1 MRKIS
6 FSIHMLY
13 AIIKFTCKCFAH
25 KKIKKEDGEIMKEQI
40 LEILNDIN
48 EDVDYETETALIDDG
63 ILDSF
68 DIVSLVSELNSSFDI
83 NITVVDL
90 VPENFNTLSAMT
102 ALVERLSNGN

>member
-1 MRKIS
+1 
-6 FSIHMLY
+6 
-13 AIIKFTCKCFAH
+13 
-25 KKIKKEDGEIMKEQI
+25 MKEQI

-63 ILDSF
+63 VLDSF
-68 DIVSLVSELNSSFDI
+68 DIVSLVSELNSCFDI

-90 VPENFNTLSAMT
+90 VPENFNTLDAMT

>member
-1 MRKIS
+1 MR
-6 FSIHMLY
+6 
-13 AIIKFTCKCFAH
+13 
-25 KKIKKEDGEIMKEQI
+25 EEI

-48 EDVDYETETALIDDG
+48 SDVDYESDVMLIDEE

-68 DIVSLVSELNSSFDI
+68 DIVSLVSELNSCFDI

-90 VPENFNTLSAMT
+90 VPENFNTVDAMV

>member
-1 MRKIS
+1 
-6 FSIHMLY
+6 
-13 AIIKFTCKCFAH
+13 
-25 KKIKKEDGEIMKEQI
+25 MKEKI

-48 EDVDYETETALIDDG
+48 PDIDYETETALIDDG
-63 ILDSF
+63 ELDSF

>member
-1 MRKIS
+1 M
-6 FSIHMLY
+6 SILH
-13 AIIKFTCKCFAH
+13 T
-25 KKIKKEDGEIMKEQI
+25 KKLKKEDGEIMKEQI

-68 DIVSLVSELNSSFDI
+68 DIVSLVSELNSNFDI

>member
-1 MRKIS
+1 
-6 FSIHMLY
+6 MLC
-13 AIIKFTCKCFAH
+13 TQN
-25 KKIKKEDGEIMKEQI
+25 IKKEDGEIMKEQI